1 MSLLRASSEA
11 LSSEVDIDDLEA
23 GAQVENGALLVRYA
37 ESAVLG
43 HSDLTALREEV
54 EDELGRKALIEA
66 AATVSAFEGL
76 NRIADVTGIQLDD
89 GLADESA
96 DFRTAL
102 GLDAYSGASST
113 KSQGRP
119 GRAQDVMGIFR

>member
-23 GAQVENGALLVRYA
+23 GAQVENGDLLVRYA

-43 HSDLTALREEV
+43 HSDLTALCEEV

-96 DFRTAL
+96 D
-102 GLDAYSGASST
+102 
-113 KSQGRP
+113 
-119 GRAQDVMGIFR
+119 